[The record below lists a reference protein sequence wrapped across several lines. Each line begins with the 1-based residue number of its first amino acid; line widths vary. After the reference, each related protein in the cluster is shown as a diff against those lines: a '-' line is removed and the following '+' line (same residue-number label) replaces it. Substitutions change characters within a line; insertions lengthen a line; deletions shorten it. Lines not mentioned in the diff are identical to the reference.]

1 VEDGQILAQ
10 HLPDA
15 GGEAERRYIPSG
27 ELQVQKYWLEQKWMS
42 GPTYL
47 KQDTR
52 INIVA
57 RLLGGSSIVL
67 GAAWALLISG
77 VFLLTGIMTGAY
89 VYNLFAT
96 HQVSPIIGIGF
107 LGLEILIG
115 LTLLTLIIGFV
126 ELLCNI
132 QPLIAGL
139 FKLKEGITMRGVA

>member
-1 VEDGQILAQ
+1 
-10 HLPDA
+10 
-15 GGEAERRYIPSG
+15 
-27 ELQVQKYWLEQKWMS
+27 
-42 GPTYL
+42 
-47 KQDTR
+47 
-52 INIVA
+52 
-57 RLLGGSSIVL
+57 
-67 GAAWALLISG
+67 
-77 VFLLTGIMTGAY
+77 MTGAY